1 MHTKRR
7 LMAFMSGLVMYGAA
21 VMLAILIFD
30 MGLVEMLTPQLGGRM
45 NARIAVT
52 AVVAAINFSLAL
64 AWAYSVLKVPQGSRR
79 PMTAWCLS
87 GVGLAWLGA
96 TLVGTF
102 NLAATRGD
110 KALSVADVLLSP
122 NAAPFWGPVNILAVL
137 VAVTVAG
144 AWALRTVPPSRRH
157 RNRTAMA

>member
-1 MHTKRR
+1 
-7 LMAFMSGLVMYGAA
+7 MAFVSGLMMYGAA
-21 VMLAILIFD
+21 VMLAILIFET
-30 MGLVEMLTPQLGGRM
+30 GLVEMLTSQLGSRM

-52 AVVAAINFSLAL
+52 GVVAVINFSLAL

-79 PMTAWCLS
+79 PMTGWCLS

-96 TLVGTF
+96 TMVGTF

-110 KALSVADVLLSP
+110 RVLFVADVLLSP
-122 NAAPFWGPVNILAVL
+122 NAAPFWGPVNILAV
-137 VAVTVAG
+137 VAAVTVAG

-157 RNRTAMA
+157 RSRPAMA